1 MEEVGFEASLEGLE
15 GGGIPEGFG
24 ECIPEGWGSKSKGS
38 VAPGTVLGLRDH
50 KEVCVTRP
58 EGAGGDMGFEEV
70 KEVGGSKI
78 V

>member
-24 ECIPEGWGSKSKGS
+24 ECIPEGRGSKSEGS
-38 VAPGTVLGLRDH
+38 VAPGTVLGLWNL

-58 EGAGGDMGFEEV
+58 EDAEGDLYV
-70 KEVGGSKI
+70 LLK
-78 V
+78 

>member
-24 ECIPEGWGSKSKGS
+24 ECIPEGWGSKSESS
-38 VAPGTVLGLRDH
+38 VAPGTVRGLGDL

-58 EGAGGDMGFEEV
+58 EGAGGGMGFEEV